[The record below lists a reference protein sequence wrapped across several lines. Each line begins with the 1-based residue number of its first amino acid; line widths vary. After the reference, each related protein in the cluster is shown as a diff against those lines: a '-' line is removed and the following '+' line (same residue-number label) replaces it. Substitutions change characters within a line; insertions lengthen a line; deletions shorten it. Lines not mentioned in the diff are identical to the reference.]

1 MIPEGSRY
9 EQADRLFSKAHTY
22 DARENPIFEDTT
34 PPTLR
39 FKVLNRETTY
49 LVTTLPLPPTPPAEY
64 YAKDHENYPFLGFK
78 FFEDSRTWWRIA
90 EVNPH
95 VWYPLDLLHYVE
107 IRDPEYPKSSPVF
120 ESRAGTYIRIPS

>member
-9 EQADRLFSKAHTY
+9 EQADRMFARSHVY
-22 DARENPIFEDTT
+22 DARENPVFEDTT

-39 FKVLNRETTY
+39 FQSYNRETTY

-64 YAKDHENYPFLGFK
+64 YVKERENFPFLAFK
-78 FFEDSRTWWRIA
+78 FFEDSRVWWRIA

-95 VWYPLDLLHYVE
+95 IWYPLDVTSWVE
-107 IRDPEYPKSSPVF
+107 LRDPEKPKGQPVF
-120 ESRAGTYIRIPS
+120 ESRAGAYIRIPS